1 MAFSTVLTP
10 TAGVPGRSYG
20 TFSGKG
26 AGNPPVDPGGGG
38 KVYSGAFTA
47 LTPSAGMP
55 GRRYGSFTKGDVAP
69 PPAPEPDV
77 VRTGGGR
84 GNKRRRAL
92 VDGQLVEGT
101 ENIRAAL
108 TRWADRL
115 DAERATAAEK
125 PKPRPRV
132 KAGAKE
138 IEAPRVTTLTEADAV
153 QFAEALRSIKT
164 REDEVAHFLAQYRAM
179 IDDEDAWLILN

>member
-38 KVYSGAFTA
+38 KVYSGAFST
-47 LTPSAGMP
+47 LVPTAGMP
-55 GRRYGSFTKGDVAP
+55 GRRYGSFAKGDAAP
-69 PPAPEPDV
+69 PPTPEV
-77 VRTGGGR
+77 EAIRTGGGR
-84 GNKRRRAL
+84 GNKRRRAI
-92 VDGQLVEGT
+92 VDGVLVEGT

-115 DAERATAAEK
+115 DNERSKPVEK

-138 IEAPRVTTLTEADAV
+138 IDAPRVSTLTEQDAI

-164 REDEVAHFLAQYRAM
+164 REDEVERFLAQYRAM